1 MIYIAIVLTYLFG
14 LLGAISALLFSASFP
29 KAQQQKFPILKN
41 LDGKQLHL
49 VVATILFLVLSAIV
63 NMGKDILSV
72 KPSLELTQGPRGGLT
87 EKATPS
93 VLKRELKDAGAELVS
108 KAEDYFKAAERDFEA
123 RQYADAASNY
133 QKSINV
139 VPTMSG
145 YLNRGISLFYV
156 SDLRQAEDAFISGV
170 QIA

>member
-1 MIYIAIVLTYLFG
+1 M
-14 LLGAISALLFSASFP
+14 
-29 KAQQQKFPILKN
+29 
-41 LDGKQLHL
+41 HL